1 MSADDDLELLMRRG
15 LPPRYEILRAIGRGG
30 MAVVYLA
37 TDKRYD
43 RHVAVKVL
51 RPELAGLVGAARFLR
66 EISVVA
72 HLEHPHIVSL
82 YDSGEIDG
90 IPYYIMSYVEGEPL
104 DSLLQREK
112 QLPIDQAVEITC
124 QVAAA
129 LHYAHDRGVIHRDVK
144 PQNVLLSHGQAL
156 VADFG
161 VAVAFEGADTEHLT
175 GTGMAVGSPE
185 YMSPE
190 QGAGS
195 DELDRRSDIYS
206 LGCVLYELLIGQ
218 PPFTARTPQ
227 AVIARH
233 NMAPVP
239 DLRIVRNTIP
249 PDMERVVKKALAKVP
264 ADRFRTAAEFA
275 EALRR
280 SLEPRRSFQRPSR
293 LGRQT
298 VRRVAIA
305 TPVIALVAVAAV
317 LSWATQNSRR
327 SRPPGRLVA
336 VLPFHFS
343 GTVDSSV
350 ITPPAV
356 VTLLSGR
363 LFGTDVMEGIDP
375 ELVLRRVREA
385 GRQGQ
390 QLSERDALAI
400 ARKLGADAALVG
412 RIHGTTA
419 RLLISGS
426 LISVRDGK
434 TLHRVDGVSGPPD
447 SVEALLDR
455 VTIPLLLQRVGE
467 GWRRPEELTSGNPD
481 AVKSFVQGLERYRRG
496 RYAAA
501 VEAFEHALRVDPQFT
516 LARIR
521 LGIAHRDADNVE
533 SSLATL
539 EGAWL
544 ARDRLVRIDSILL
557 LALLGDRHPAPT
569 SHAQQLRKWE
579 WIVDSLPMYWEG
591 VHELGVMLMRWGPM
605 VGKETPHARARV
617 AFQQALN
624 ADSAFA
630 PALEHLIELAAMGG
644 DTAEVRRLS
653 HRHVAANPL
662 ADHRDYVRWRR
673 AIALGAVRARDSV
686 RTRFS
691 EVPRNVLEQI
701 VGTAQLDGV
710 AFDDATAA
718 VAELRRRAR
727 NDYDLWQVDLIASRL
742 ALNRGRRGDV
752 PHETPEDLFTL
763 PLNDFYRVV
772 EALFWSGER
781 DAGER
786 RVRAWVETVDSP
798 VVGDRGASSR
808 TQMARCAVSL
818 WRVAHKQI
826 DGVAKALERLRAVRG
841 AGDQRVTMYLPLCT
855 ATLDAAYAA
864 LSGDPAAARA
874 RERLDTLL
882 RSAPITNGYIQLAA
896 RMTLADLYERNG
908 DLESAVRVV
917 SQRPY
922 EKRFGT
928 VGLSDMLLREG
939 QLAAR
944 LGDTA
949 RTVSALDHFLRLR
962 ADAEPPFDRQRDS
975 LRTLVPRFRR
985 DSAP

>member
-1 MSADDDLELLMRRG
+1 MSVDDDLESLLRHG

-30 MAVVYLA
+30 MAVVFLA
-37 TDKRYD
+37 LDKRYD
-43 RHVAVKVL
+43 RNVALKVL
-51 RPELAGLVGAARFLR
+51 RPELVGVVGAGRFLR

-82 YDSGEIDG
+82 YDSGEVAG
-90 IPYYIMSYVEGEPL
+90 LPYYIMSYVEGESL
-104 DSLLQREK
+104 ESLLQREK
-112 QLPIDQAVEITC
+112 QLPIDQAVEIAC

-129 LHYAHDRGVIHRDVK
+129 LHYAHDRGVIHRDIK
-144 PQNVLLSHGQAL
+144 PQNVLLTHGQAL

-161 VAVAFEGADTEHLT
+161 VALAFAGADTEHLT
-175 GTGMAVGSPE
+175 ATGMAVGSPE

-195 DELDRRSDIYS
+195 NELDRRSDIYS
-206 LGCVLYELLIGQ
+206 LGCMLYELLIGQ
-218 PPFTARTPQ
+218 PPFTGRTPQ

-233 NMAPVP
+233 SMAPVP
-239 DLRIVRNTIP
+239 DLRIVRSTIP

-280 SLEPRRSFQRPSR
+280 SLESPPSSPGPLRLERP
-293 LGRQT
+293 T
-298 VRRVAIA
+298 VRRMAIA
-305 TPVIALVAVAAV
+305 LAALMLVAVAAL
-317 LSWATQNSRR
+317 LSWAMQDSRR
-327 SRPPGRLVA
+327 SRPTGRLVA
-336 VLPFHFS
+336 VLPFHLS

-350 ITPPAV
+350 ITPAAV

-363 LFGTDVMEGIDP
+363 LSGTDVMEGIDP
-375 ELVLRRVREA
+375 ELVLRRVREQG
-385 GRQGQ
+385 GRGQ

-400 ARKLGADAALVG
+400 ARKLGADAALLG
-412 RIHGTTA
+412 RIHGTTS
-419 RLLISGS
+419 RLVVSGS
-426 LISVRDGK
+426 LISVRDGR
-434 TLHRVDGVSGPPD
+434 TLHRVDGISGPAD
-447 SVEALLDR
+447 SVESLLDR
-455 VTIPLLLQRVGE
+455 FTIPLLLQRVGE
-467 GWRRPEELTSGNPD
+467 GWRRPEELTSGNAD
-481 AVKSFVQGLERYRRG
+481 AVKSYVGGLERYRRG
-496 RYAAA
+496 RYTAA
-501 VEAFEHALRVDPQFT
+501 VEAFEHALKVDPRFT
-516 LARIR
+516 VARLR
-521 LGIAHRDADNVE
+521 LGIAHRGADNVE
-533 SSLATL
+533 SSLAAL
-539 EGAWL
+539 EDAWL
-544 ARDRLVRIDSILL
+544 ARDRLARADSIFL

-569 SHAQQLRKWE
+569 SYAQQLRKWE

-617 AFQQALN
+617 AFLQALN
-624 ADSAFA
+624 ADSSFA

-644 DTAEVRRLS
+644 DTAEARRLS
-653 HRHVAANPL
+653 HRYVTANPR

-673 AIALGAVRARDSV
+673 AIALREVRARDSV
-686 RTRFS
+686 RGSFG

-701 VGTAQLDGV
+701 VGTAQLDGL

-718 VAELRRRAR
+718 VAELRQRAR

-742 ALNRGRRGDV
+742 ALNRGRRGDL
-752 PHETPEDLFTL
+752 PHETPGDLFTL

-772 EALFWSGER
+772 EALFWSGEL

-786 RVRAWVETVDSP
+786 RVRAWAEAIDSS
-798 VVGDRGASSR
+798 VVGDTAAASR
-808 TQMARCAVSL
+808 THLARCAVGL
-818 WRVAHKQI
+818 WRVAHRQTRGI
-826 DGVAKALERLRAVRG
+826 AKALERLRAVRG

-855 ATLDAAYAA
+855 ETLEAAYAA
-864 LSGDPAAARA
+864 LSDDPAAARA
-874 RERLDTLL
+874 RERLDALL
-882 RSAPITNGYIQLAA
+882 RSAPITNGYMQLAA

-908 DLESAVRVV
+908 DLRSALRVV
-917 SQRPY
+917 RQRPY

-928 VGLSDMLLREG
+928 VGLSAMLLREG
-939 QLAAR
+939 QLAVR

-949 RTVSALDHFLRLR
+949 SAVRALEHVLKLR

-975 LRTLVPRFRR
+975 LRALLPRLRR